1 MADNRPTL
9 QQYARQLETELGLP
23 TGIAD
28 TLVKAESGGNPYAVS
43 PKGAI
48 GLTQLMPDTAK
59 ELGVNPND
67 PYDNL
72 KGGLTYYAKHYNK
85 FNQNPVLA
93 AAAYNA
99 GPNSI
104 GLKSRDTT
112 KLPQET
118 QDYMSKF
125 TGYLNKPVKTSLSQ
139 EEAIALGLE
148 EAPQPKQL
156 SHEEAVNLGLEQ
168 PTGKE
173 LSPSEAIAL
182 GLEEPRTL
190 TGALK
195 ESAGNIPSSI
205 GKTAIDTAKAI
216 IHPIDT
222 AGSIKD
228 IAAGEILKL
237 VPKSTLEKSL
247 KYAQMEP
254 TGDPIKDKAIEQ
266 AKEVVKAYNT
276 ATMFNENLANRYG
289 GKQEILNTLATDPAG
304 LLLDLA
310 PVGTGAIRGAT
321 AGAKMA
327 GEIIGKTPKGMA
339 ELVNK
344 QLATAGA
351 GPMAS
356 INNIPGVAAF
366 SSKGKVNLGPELT
379 AKLAEQAAAMKSAEY
394 MANVNKVLNPIQR
407 TGEIISNIPSEAASF
422 AFNKVLAPPTKGLI
436 SKWSGIPSADISAA
450 FESGKL
456 GGQALPVPMSD
467 ISSPFNK
474 IAPQLDFSKT
484 PVKSAIVGGELLTG
498 NIPAAVASLA
508 GASPRTVGIT
518 AKTLGGLYNI
528 PENINAVKK
537 AIQPYRGTI
546 NAVER
551 LNQQVEENPSVLN
564 NIPNIPNSPLDKL
577 AGVAN
582 IAMGIAPN
590 QYDNADI
597 FNYGVTPT
605 AQQMAS
611 NELAMYALG
620 LNKSTGRPGLFN
632 PPKAP
637 NIQGPG
643 IGPVDYSQYKTPAYN
658 RPTTRF
664 TNARQADIDAKNA
677 AAASKQAEIDA
688 KLKQES
694 IANKAEADKQ
704 AEIDSARKLLE
715 KFNNMDASNPS
726 VKMLID
732 KAQEKLD
739 TLTGKPKGL
748 LTPKEDVV
756 NDEDYY
762 DNYFGNI
769 LAAEEAAITPP
780 VITPNVKKPDL
791 GINVG
796 EMSSKDTKA
805 EDILA
810 LIRSRGNPTPEE
822 QLFANL
828 EPTVPV
834 TTAEENAGITS
845 GLLSRKPSKFDEL
858 RAKIKHSQEN
868 MPIAPEDAAAYD
880 KWMVAHENR
889 SAGQQLRRQ
898 IDSDAKQYTYIT
910 SKNKIKTV
918 DTGLLS
924 DLEKAY
930 NTTFDYSTMPNINKM
945 GLKDARRTIKKW
957 AVNQIKS
964 TGGVKNPQGIQGGLL
979 GDKQ

>member
-1 MADNRPTL
+1 M
-9 QQYARQLETELGLP
+9 EL
-23 TGIAD
+23 
-28 TLVKAESGGNPYAVS
+28 
-43 PKGAI
+43 
-48 GLTQLMPDTAK
+48 
-59 ELGVNPND
+59 
-67 PYDNL
+67 
-72 KGGLTYYAKHYNK
+72 
-85 FNQNPVLA
+85 
-93 AAAYNA
+93 
-99 GPNSI
+99 
-104 GLKSRDTT
+104 
-112 KLPQET
+112 
-118 QDYMSKF
+118 
-125 TGYLNKPVKTSLSQ
+125 
-139 EEAIALGLE
+139 
-148 EAPQPKQL
+148 
-156 SHEEAVNLGLEQ
+156 
-168 PTGKE
+168 
-173 LSPSEAIAL
+173 
-182 GLEEPRTL
+182 
-190 TGALK
+190 
-195 ESAGNIPSSI
+195 
-205 GKTAIDTAKAI
+205 
-216 IHPIDT
+216 
-222 AGSIKD
+222 
-228 IAAGEILKL
+228 
-237 VPKSTLEKSL
+237 
-247 KYAQMEP
+247 
-254 TGDPIKDKAIEQ
+254 TGDPVKDSAIKS
-266 AKEVVKAYNT
+266 AKEIVKAYNT
-276 ATMFNENLANRYG
+276 ATMFNENFANRYW

-304 LLLDLA
+304 LVLDLA
-310 PVGTGAIRGAT
+310 PVGTGIIRGAT

-327 GEIIGKTPKGMA
+327 GGIIGKTPKAMS

-356 INNIPGVAAF
+356 VNNIPGAAF
-366 SSKGKVNLGPELT
+366 GQVTATISPELA
-379 AKLAEQAAAMKSAEY
+379 AKLAEQAAAVKSAEY

-407 TGEIISNIPSEAASF
+407 TGEIISNLPSEAASF

-436 SKWSGIPSADISAA
+436 SKWSGIPTADISAA

-474 IAPQLDFSKT
+474 WAPQFDFSKT
-484 PVKSAIVGGELLTG
+484 PVKSAIVSGELLTG
-498 NIPAAVASLA
+498 NIPVAVASLA

-528 PENINAVKK
+528 PENINAAKK

-551 LNQQVEENPSVLN
+551 LNQQVEENPSVLT

-637 NIQGPG
+637 DIQGPG
-643 IGPVDYSQYKTPAYN
+643 IGPVDYSQYKTPTYN
-658 RPTTRF
+658 RPTERF
-664 TNARQADIDAKNA
+664 TSARQADIDAKNA

-688 KLKQES
+688 RLKQEKL
-694 IANKAEADKQ
+694 ANKIEAGKQ

-748 LTPKEDVV
+748 LTPKEDVF

-762 DNYFGNI
+762 ENYFGNI

-791 GINVG
+791 GINTTG
-796 EMSSKDTKA
+796 MSSKDTKA

-828 EPTVPV
+828 EPIVPV

-957 AVNQIKS
+957 AVGQIKS